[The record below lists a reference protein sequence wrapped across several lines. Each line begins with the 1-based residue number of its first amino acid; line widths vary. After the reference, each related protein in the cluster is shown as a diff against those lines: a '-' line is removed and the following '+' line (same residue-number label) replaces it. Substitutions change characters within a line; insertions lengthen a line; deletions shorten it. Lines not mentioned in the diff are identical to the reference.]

1 MPQVHRRRSTSG
13 HAWLEIPTLHTLLQH
28 SRGGERACECTCRS
42 LASCVQFARSADG
55 GYEQYAIKFFLQL
68 EDYRREQAL
77 YQDEAIK
84 RTLPE
89 LLQASDNA
97 AGAFVSRSGFRFPA
111 HLVMARGTPLR
122 EYASSQSSACVREH
136 SAMLAHRERKNAKET
151 RYM

>member
-1 MPQVHRRRSTSG
+1 M
-13 HAWLEIPTLHTLLQH
+13 
-28 SRGGERACECTCRS
+28 
-42 LASCVQFARSADG
+42 QFARSADG

-68 EDYRREQAL
+68 EDYHREQAL

-97 AGAFVSRSGFRFPA
+97 TGALVSRSGFRFPA

-122 EYASSQSSACVREH
+122 RYASSRKFARTERDGRMRNISFTQ
-136 SAMLAHRERKNAKET
+136 RERKSASNKTYVTGTLRSPAT
-151 RYM
+151 LHTSMQTVRQQN

>member
-1 MPQVHRRRSTSG
+1 M
-13 HAWLEIPTLHTLLQH
+13 
-28 SRGGERACECTCRS
+28 
-42 LASCVQFARSADG
+42 ASCVQFARSADG
-55 GYEQYAIKFFLQL
+55 SYEQYAIKFFLQL

-89 LLQASDNA
+89 LLQASDNTT
-97 AGAFVSRSGFRFPA
+97 GAFVSRSGFRFPA

-122 EYASSQSSACVREH
+122 EYASSPSPACVDCEGTTVPCSH
-136 SAMLAHRERKNAKET
+136 IVSARMQAT